1 VARLISLVSLLV
13 LLSGSGRAQSMQLFV
28 DLTEA
33 PRNIFHS
40 KMTIPV
46 KPGAFT
52 LVYPKWIPGNHRPS
66 GPIANFTGLRMEA
79 SGKPVLWQRD
89 DIDMYAFH
97 VDVPPGVSEITVFSD
112 TITIDGSAGASG
124 PSAPAPCSI

>member
-1 VARLISLVSLLV
+1 
-13 LLSGSGRAQSMQLFV
+13 MQLFV

-66 GPIANFTGLRMEA
+66 GPIANFTGLRIEA
-79 SGKPVLWQRD
+79 SGKPVAWQRD
-89 DIDMYAFH
+89 DEDMYAFH
-97 VDVPPGVSEITVFSD
+97 VDVPPVFLKSLYFL
-112 TITIDGSAGASG
+112 TPLRSMA
-124 PSAPAPCSI
+124 APGLPDRLPPAHCSI